1 MKSLRV
7 FSSLILLGVVLSF
20 GFARLAKAEDE
31 DFQAKCNCYIP
42 NQSKYGVAPRDGS
55 ACVVDDNCFILL
67 N

>member
-7 FSSLILLGVVLSF
+7 FLSLMLLGVVLSF

-31 DFQAKCNCYIP
+31 SGQRRCNCYLP
-42 NQSKYGVAPRDGS
+42 NQNKYGVAPPDGS